1 MLKWFGY
8 DKNEVLEFNGKR
20 ICGLWF
26 LIIGVTIVLATAFG
40 GDMMVNP
47 FILGIGYVVGMGV
60 SFNPIV
66 AKKLSLGSSSS
77 FQNKMATVAIV
88 AMFVLMLFI
97 VGPFFSSENFRMI
110 WLGALLAVGLHF
122 FIFYFVHGKSMVYIG
137 VLCSLCA
144 VLGMILTDVPFA
156 FFGVADGVI
165 KVSFGAY
172 LLFCS
177 KPTTSRAV

>member
-8 DKNEVLEFNGKR
+8 DKNEVLAFNDKR

-26 LIIGVTIVLATAFG
+26 LIIGVTIALGTAFG
-40 GDMMVNP
+40 GDMMINP
-47 FILGIGYVVGMGV
+47 FILGIGYGVGMV
-60 SFNPIV
+60 FSFNPIV
-66 AKKLSLGSSSS
+66 AKKLSLGPSSS
-77 FQNKMATVAIV
+77 FQNKMATLAIV
-88 AMFVLMLFI
+88 AMFVLMFFI
-97 VGPFFSSENFRMI
+97 AGPFFSSENFRMT
-110 WLGALLAVGLHF
+110 WLGTLLAVGLHF
-122 FIFYFVHGKSMVYIG
+122 FIFYFVHGKSMIYIG

-144 VLGMILTDVPFA
+144 VLGMVLTGVPFV

-172 LLFCS
+172 LLFFS